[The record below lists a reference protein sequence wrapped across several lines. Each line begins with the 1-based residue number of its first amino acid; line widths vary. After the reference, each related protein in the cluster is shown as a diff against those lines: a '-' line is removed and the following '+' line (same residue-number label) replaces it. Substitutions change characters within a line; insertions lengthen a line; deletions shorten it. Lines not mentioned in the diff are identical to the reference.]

1 MSRDCQARHLD
12 TSVKDCQGLSRT
24 VKPPR
29 AVTMCTP
36 CQACQAC
43 QAVKLSGLSGLSGGV
58 KTVMTVKHIYK
69 SELLLCSIGQQRV
82 LKPVEHTL
90 LTSTLEQAKQTASV
104 HPFYH
109 LTARAWS
116 SRCSFSLA
124 FVVCSIKHSNAQV
137 LMVVHFVDDICYVGP
152 PLC

>member
-29 AVTMCTP
+29 AVTMCTS
-36 CQACQAC
+36 CQAGQAC
-43 QAVKLSGLSGLSGGV
+43 QAVELSGLSGLSGGV
-58 KTVMTVKHIYK
+58 KTVKIVKHIHIP
-69 SELLLCSIGQQRV
+69 ELLLCSMGQQRV

-104 HPFYH
+104 HPF
-109 LTARAWS
+109 TK
-116 SRCSFSLA
+116 FTT
-124 FVVCSIKHSNAQV
+124 
-137 LMVVHFVDDICYVGP
+137 
-152 PLC
+152 